1 MPRFIGYNT
10 NTMKNPSSPF
20 AAFLA
25 AAFVCLS
32 AGVSQAADVAF
43 YSFTEGNDGDN
54 AIGVALKNA
63 VDASV
68 LGGSAFRNKGT
79 DATAKFMDDVPG
91 RYLYTNSIWMAD
103 AIYRSDVYRSIQTS
117 WITNANAA
125 VDSGTSVNFSDL
137 GARLAA
143 LQAWTVEFFFKF
155 DALLMTKAGAY
166 DTYKTNVSFGDD
178 EKLAMCLQNK
188 LISGMLPGIRTYCGG
203 VLARSSGAELSNNG
217 ANGKAILP
225 GLWHHVAVTY
235 NRSTRTFKTTLDY
248 THASGANTCT
258 NESLFATAAFLLG
271 NYCSAT
277 RFAALRVTDRVLAAN
292 EFMRATSMPPYS
304 TFPETR
310 FHWSFESN
318 TTGDSL
324 GIVQNVAPWRALA
337 GGDDSS
343 QYAYAVDGQMF
354 TPSGDGVVTPLTF
367 AYSDPEIGT
376 RTIDCYAA
384 SVTDRAQSFLEYP
397 NGDMRANKACA
408 FTEAGPKNVATET
421 FGKGPTFR
429 MNDLALL
436 TSSDFTVETYWMP
449 DRDGW
454 LAMLDGDAGNRYRT
468 SIFGVKGSFKN
479 DVVNRISCS
488 AAWNLNF
495 NMNSENFNFSCIM
508 AHADGT
514 YSEYSDWNL
523 MGNDYKAKCKD
534 GRMHHYAVVYRVSDS
549 GNDGGPTVRF
559 YIDGTEAKCLKPSY
573 PMVDFGACFQS
584 VAFALGAQELNN
596 HPMQGWFDEVRYTA
610 RALSPSEFL
619 RLRSPVGTSI
629 LFR

>member
-1 MPRFIGYNT
+1 MIG
-10 NTMKNPSSPF
+10 TMKNSTSTF
-20 AAFLA
+20 TAFLA
-25 AAFVCLS
+25 ASF
-32 AGVSQAADVAF
+32 AGLAAVVAQAADVAF

-91 RYLYTNSIWMAD
+91 RYLYTNSIWTAD
-103 AIYRSDVYRSIQTS
+103 SIYRSDVYRSIQTS

-143 LQAWTVEFFFKF
+143 LQTWTVEYFFKF
-155 DALLMTKAGAY
+155 DALLMTSTGGYA
-166 DTYKTNVSFGDD
+166 TYQKNVSFGDD
-178 EKLAMCLQNK
+178 EMLAMCLQNK
-188 LISGMLPGIRTYCGG
+188 LNNGNLNGIRTYCGG
-203 VLARSSGAELSNNG
+203 VLARSAGANLSNDG

-235 NRSTRTFKTTLDY
+235 DRSTRSVNTALDY
-248 THASGANTCT
+248 THTLGPTTCT
-258 NESLFATAAFLLG
+258 NDSPFATAAFMLG
-271 NYCSAT
+271 NYCSAV

-292 EFMRATSMPPYS
+292 EFMRATSMPPDIS
-304 TFPETR
+304 LLETR

-318 TTGDSL
+318 TPGASL
-324 GIVQNVAPWRALA
+324 GIVQNVAPWRAFVDL
-337 GGDDSS
+337 DDSG

-397 NGDMRANKACA
+397 NGDMRANKVSA
-408 FTEAGPKNVATET
+408 FVEAGPKNAASET

-479 DVVNRISCS
+479 DVVNRINCS